1 MHIMAP
7 KNKWELADMMKYAV
21 SFEGPI
27 AIRYPRGEAY
37 DGLEEYRQ
45 PIAYGKAEWIYQEKE
60 IALVAVGSM
69 VKTAEQVRLR
79 LKEEGYADCSL
90 LNARFVKP
98 IDEETILDAAGTHSL
113 LVTMEENV
121 LSGGFSEKVIDLME
135 ANGNPAEVLP
145 ITLPDEYVEHGN
157 VELLK
162 KEVGIDTESIVRKIL
177 ATLKNR

>member
-60 IALVAVGSM
+60 NQSM
-69 VKTAEQVRLR
+69 KRQSWMQREHIP
-79 LKEEGYADCSL
+79 CL
-90 LNARFVKP
+90 LQW
-98 IDEETILDAAGTHSL
+98 
-113 LVTMEENV
+113 
-121 LSGGFSEKVIDLME
+121 
-135 ANGNPAEVLP
+135 
-145 ITLPDEYVEHGN
+145 
-157 VELLK
+157 K
-162 KEVGIDTESIVRKIL
+162 KMF
-177 ATLKNR
+177 